1 MKTIDARGLSCPE
14 PVLVTKKAIQQELP
28 VTILVD
34 QQVAV
39 ENIVRFAHKEGLY
52 DTVKIMDNYFS
63 ILISRQ

>member
-39 ENIVRFAHKEGLY
+39 ENIVRLVHKEGLNGAVGIL
-52 DTVKIMDNYFS
+52 DHHFS

>member
-39 ENIVRFAHKEGLY
+39 ENIVRFAHKEGLNGVAK
-52 DTVKIMDNYFS
+52 TVDNHFS